1 MVATRIYICYNTIKK
16 RHCHAIAT
24 VGGYALVTWRVYALH
39 KLSILAFCVYTEEE
53 GFLMN
58 VDTFMTIMS
67 FGLACFMAG
76 VAYGK
81 DHGNKKKK

>member
-1 MVATRIYICYNTIKK
+1 
-16 RHCHAIAT
+16 
-24 VGGYALVTWRVYALH
+24 
-39 KLSILAFCVYTEEE
+39 
-53 GFLMN
+53 MN

-81 DHGNKKKK
+81 DHGNKKKNRHGNGIWVLLFLE

>member
-1 MVATRIYICYNTIKK
+1 
-16 RHCHAIAT
+16 
-24 VGGYALVTWRVYALH
+24 
-39 KLSILAFCVYTEEE
+39 
-53 GFLMN
+53 MN

-67 FGLACFMAG
+67 FGLACFMAV

>member
-1 MVATRIYICYNTIKK
+1 
-16 RHCHAIAT
+16 
-24 VGGYALVTWRVYALH
+24 
-39 KLSILAFCVYTEEE
+39 
-53 GFLMN
+53 MN

-76 VAYGK
+76 GLAYGK

>member
-1 MVATRIYICYNTIKK
+1 
-16 RHCHAIAT
+16 
-24 VGGYALVTWRVYALH
+24 
-39 KLSILAFCVYTEEE
+39 
-53 GFLMN
+53 MN

-81 DHGNKKKK
+81 DHGNKRHGNGIWVLLFLE

>member
-1 MVATRIYICYNTIKK
+1 
-16 RHCHAIAT
+16 
-24 VGGYALVTWRVYALH
+24 
-39 KLSILAFCVYTEEE
+39 
-53 GFLMN
+53 MN

-81 DHGNKKKK
+81 YHGNKKKK